1 MSQRIEKDFVFDTA
15 IHFGKTFYLNQYSM
29 TLSMLIET
37 ANIVEQNIALERIQY
52 FIATHIHGCLFID
65 ETDEDAIAKYK
76 DAGISVCVLPD
87 EPHDQIISMVLLQ
100 KFNAITEG
108 RIVVTDL
115 ILGSTFSDGVRFHT
129 VSEVAEDIIDHSPGL
144 WWNCSTLCIAHTIA
158 SSGGDEKIVKLF
170 SEDAWEKLDMGF
182 YKKKGKT
189 TSTKIDQFT

>member
-1 MSQRIEKDFVFDTA
+1 MSQRIERDFVFDTA

-37 ANIVEQNIALERIQY
+37 TNIVEQNIALERIQY
-52 FIATHIHGCLFID
+52 FIATQIHGCLFID
-65 ETDEDAIAKYK
+65 ETETNATAKYK
-76 DAGISVCVLPD
+76 DAGISICTLPD

-129 VSEVAEDIIDHSPGL
+129 VSEVAEEVIDSDPGL
-144 WWNCSTLCIAHTIA
+144 WWNCSTLCKEHTIE
-158 SSGGDEKIVKLF
+158 SSEDVKIVKLF
-170 SEDAWEKLDMGF
+170 SEDAWEKLDMG
-182 YKKKGKT
+182 YYKKGKT
-189 TSTKIDQFT
+189 TSTKVDQIT